1 VGNVLLTIR
10 DVLPQSM
17 PKLTDE
23 QRRALRLLASIPNG
37 CTETLM
43 LARGFELS
51 MLRTLPRDGL
61 AGAEPYNT
69 FARGQHITMTLMRIT
84 EAGRK
89 AIAQ

>member
-1 VGNVLLTIR
+1 MVA
-10 DVLPQSM
+10 
-17 PKLTDE
+17 KLTDE

-51 MLRTLPRDGL
+51 MLRKLLRDGL
-61 AGAEPYNT
+61 AAAEPYNT
-69 FARGQHITMTLMRIT
+69 SAGGKHMRVTLMHIT

>member
-1 VGNVLLTIR
+1 MVSLT
-10 DVLPQSM
+10 P
-17 PKLTDE
+17 E

-51 MLRTLPRDGL
+51 MLRKLLRDGL
-61 AGAEPYNT
+61 AAAEPYNT
-69 FARGQHITMTLMRIT
+69 LAGGKHVRMTLMRIT

-89 AIAQ
+89 AIAD